1 MDIQK
6 ELEKAQDEIKQA
18 KENASGAL
26 IVKQQPE
33 EKSGAAKLID
43 KQEQQLLNTEEVQAV
58 ANRIGK
64 ERIHSDFEKEATEI
78 DKQNT
83 DNKQQQFDNKKK
95 KRKIERD
102 EAEEELEHKYKM
114 RDIKKNAEHKEM
126 LDNRKKL
133 VEKYSYLY
141 DTGKTT
147 KAYDSE
153 GKEYLV
159 PEDFSYSEMVNR
171 FRQFGRNVSKL
182 DKPVLQTIKWVLIL
196 GGLVAGFFI
205 LKSFGI
211 IG

>member
-6 ELEKAQDEIKQA
+6 ELDKVKEEIQEA
-18 KENASGAL
+18 KDNTSNALVTAE
-26 IVKQQPE
+26 PE
-33 EKSGAAKLID
+33 RKGTVLGLVD
-43 KQEQQLLNTEEVQAV
+43 KKEQELLNTDEVQA
-58 ANRIGK
+58 AATRIGQEK
-64 ERIHSDFEKEATEI
+64 IHADLEEEATKI
-78 DKQNT
+78 DKKNT
-83 DNKQQQFDNKKK
+83 DNKQLQFDNKKK
-95 KRKIERD
+95 KRKIERE

-141 DTGKTT
+141 NNDKTT

-159 PEDFSYSEMVNR
+159 PEDFSYSEIVNR

-182 DKPVLQTIKWVLIL
+182 DKPLLQTIKWVLIISI
-196 GGLVAGFFI
+196 GISAFFI
-205 LKSFGI
+205 LKALGI

>member
-6 ELEKAQDEIKQA
+6 ELDKVKEEIKEA
-18 KENASGAL
+18 KENTSSALVTTEPKEKGAVL
-26 IVKQQPE
+26 GLV
-33 EKSGAAKLID
+33 D
-43 KQEQQLLNTEEVQAV
+43 KKEQELLNTAEVQA
-58 ANRIGK
+58 AATRIGQEK
-64 ERIHSDFEKEATEI
+64 IHSDLEEEAARI
-78 DKQNT
+78 DKKNT
-83 DNKQQQFDNKKK
+83 DNKQLQFDNKKK

-126 LDNRKKL
+126 LDNRRKL

-141 DTGKTT
+141 DCEKTT

-159 PEDFSYSEMVNR
+159 PEDFSYSETVNR

-196 GGLVAGFFI
+196 GGLITVFFV
-205 LKSFGI
+205 LKYFGI